1 MSGGY
6 NPYTIEELRSFIGST
21 TYGCDTLY
29 LERDYNSYIKNS
41 QFKDTVAHIS
51 KVHDEYHKYGCKLYF
66 IPAYEGLSLKNL
78 AAELY
83 KVFNEKRLGAK
94 HIRVI
99 PSTGLKVN
107 FKFLFIL
114 KRNVSSPT
122 EVYKT
127 VDSLLKDYFNRFNQS
142 PPFSLNRDAVSQLI
156 ESNFDEIDYVRVL
169 YPTMDI
175 TCNANNFI
183 DYTGCSIEYDFDY
196 D

>member
-1 MSGGY
+1 MKS
-6 NPYTIEELRSFIGST
+6 
-21 TYGCDTLY
+21 
-29 LERDYNSYIKNS
+29 
-41 QFKDTVAHIS
+41 
-51 KVHDEYHKYGCKLYF
+51 
-66 IPAYEGLSLKNL
+66 L
-78 AAELY
+78 AADLY
-83 KVFNEKRLGAK
+83 KIFNEKRLGAK
-94 HIRVI
+94 HLRVI

-127 VDSLLKDYFNRFNQS
+127 VDTLLRDHFSRFNQE
-142 PPFSLNRDAVSQLI
+142 PPFILNRDTVSKLI

-175 TCNANNFI
+175 TCNANNFVNYIGCTI
-183 DYTGCSIEYDFDY
+183 DYEFDY